1 MEAPWP
7 QIKQI
12 ELVWFGLG
20 GNSKREKR
28 SIDQELRKTKEMDDM
43 LCDELLQ
50 EIFTRIPKSLPPPPS
65 SASAAS
71 VSLVSKR
78 WLHLYRT
85 SKTSL
90 SLRLNPDDST
100 ISSLTSVLS
109 HYPFLSSLSLFLLSS
124 DPTVPATITSPPAF
138 YDRLLFI
145 VSAFCSSLK
154 HLRFLAGPVSQSSLF
169 SLSNSCTFLNSLTIS
184 LYRPLYFN
192 WVVSFSCLKELS
204 VYVSGFY
211 GVDDFNRES
220 GFCIN
225 EELDAELGL
234 ESLFLSGIGGEDY
247 GVGWLWRS
255 CKRLKKLKLKSCE
268 GIGDGGSFLS
278 FAKCLKGLQEVE
290 IRACRSIINGV
301 LLKLAENCD
310 SLYSL
315 LVYDGGN
322 REGLHHFISSCR
334 CDLQKLDF
342 RLPLDLRNDH
352 LSAIGLNFRGLSTL
366 RLQSCCLVSGEGLK
380 ALGIALNSGLE
391 ELALINCDVVERES
405 GLLATLG
412 QHTRQLKKLD
422 LSYNEFL
429 LDKEFISMLVS
440 CNCLIELNLRRCAGL
455 TTVSMVSMF
464 KNCRKLQ
471 SVDIMHCD
479 GIGAEAVE
487 LFVLNSPQLRGLQ
500 VEENKV
506 SDVARSWAS
515 HKLIQ
520 IVS

>member
-1 MEAPWP
+1 MT
-7 QIKQI
+7 I
-12 ELVWFGLG
+12 
-20 GNSKREKR
+20 
-28 SIDQELRKTKEMDDM
+28 LR
-43 LCDELLQ
+43 C
-50 EIFTRIPKSLPPPPS
+50 
-65 SASAAS
+65 
-71 VSLVSKR
+71 
-78 WLHLYRT
+78 
-85 SKTSL
+85 
-90 SLRLNPDDST
+90 
-100 ISSLTSVLS
+100 
-109 HYPFLSSLSLFLLSS
+109 
-124 DPTVPATITSPPAF
+124 
-138 YDRLLFI
+138 
-145 VSAFCSSLK
+145 
-154 HLRFLAGPVSQSSLF
+154 
-169 SLSNSCTFLNSLTIS
+169 
-184 LYRPLYFN
+184 
-192 WVVSFSCLKELS
+192 
-204 VYVSGFY
+204 
-211 GVDDFNRES
+211 NRES

-234 ESLFLSGIGGEDY
+234 ENLFLSGIGGEDY

-290 IRACRSIINGV
+290 IRACRSIVNGV

-412 QHTRQLKKLD
+412 QHARQLKKLD

-506 SDVARSWAS
+506 SHVARSWAS

>member
-1 MEAPWP
+1 
-7 QIKQI
+7 
-12 ELVWFGLG
+12 
-20 GNSKREKR
+20 
-28 SIDQELRKTKEMDDM
+28 MDDM

-50 EIFTRIPKSLPPPPS
+50 EIFTRIPKSPPPPPPPH
-65 SASAAS
+65 
-71 VSLVSKR
+71 R
-78 WLHLYRT
+78 HQPQQH
-85 SKTSL
+85 
-90 SLRLNPDDST
+90 RLNPDDST
-100 ISSLTSVLS
+100 ISSLASVLS

-124 DPTVPATITSPPAF
+124 DPTVTPTTTSAPAF
-138 YDRLLFI
+138 HDRLLFI
-145 VSAFCSSLK
+145 VSVFCSSLK
-154 HLRFLAGPVSQSSLF
+154 HL
-169 SLSNSCTFLNSLTIS
+169 
-184 LYRPLYFN
+184 RPLYFN
-192 WVVSFSCLKELS
+192 WVVSFSCLRELS
-204 VYVSGFY
+204 VYVSGFH
-211 GVDDFNRES
+211 GVDDCSRES
-220 GFCIN
+220 GFCLN
-225 EELDAELGL
+225 EELDAGLGL

-247 GVGWLWRS
+247 GAGWLWRS
-255 CKRLKKLKLKSCE
+255 CKRLKKLQLKSCE
-268 GIGDGGSFLS
+268 GIGDGGSFSS

-290 IRACRSIINGV
+290 IRACRSIVNGV
-301 LLKLAENCD
+301 LLKMAENCD

-334 CDLQKLDF
+334 CDLKKLDF

-391 ELALINCDVVERES
+391 ELALISCDVVERES

-412 QHTRQLKKLD
+412 QHTRQLKRLD

-440 CNCLIELNLRRCAGL
+440 CNCLTELNLRRCVGL

-464 KNCRKLQ
+464 KNCRELQ

-487 LFVLNSPQLRGLQ
+487 LFVRNSPQLRGLQ

-506 SDVARSWAS
+506 SHAARLWAS
-515 HKLIQ
+515 HQHIHL
-520 IVS
+520 VS

>member
-1 MEAPWP
+1 
-7 QIKQI
+7 
-12 ELVWFGLG
+12 
-20 GNSKREKR
+20 
-28 SIDQELRKTKEMDDM
+28 MDEM

-85 SKTSL
+85 SNTSL

-100 ISSLTSVLS
+100 MSSLASVLS

-124 DPTVPATITSPPAF
+124 DPTVTTTTTSSPAF
-138 YDRLLFI
+138 HDRLLLV
-145 VSAFCSSLK
+145 VSTFCSSLK
-154 HLRFLAGPVSQSSLF
+154 HLRCLAGPVSQSSLF
-169 SLSNSCTFLNSLTIS
+169 SLSNSCNFLGSLTIS

-211 GVDDFNRES
+211 GVDDCNRES
-220 GFCIN
+220 GFCLN
-225 EELDAELGL
+225 EELDAGLGL

-255 CKRLKKLKLKSCE
+255 SKRLKKLQLKSCE

-278 FAKCLKGLQEVE
+278 FGKCLKGLQEVE
-290 IRACRSIINGV
+290 IRACRSIVNGV

-315 LVYDGGN
+315 LVHDGGN

-334 CDLQKLDF
+334 CDLKRLDF

-352 LSAIGLNFRGLSTL
+352 LLAIGLNFRGLSTL

-440 CNCLIELNLRRCAGL
+440 CNCLIELNLSRCLGL

-464 KNCRKLQ
+464 KNCRMLQ

-506 SDVARSWAS
+506 SHVARLWAS
-515 HKLIQ
+515 HKHIH